1 MGSISL
7 PYPWDASKGAQL
19 ANKNKGPKLS
29 KKIKGRLDSITQL
42 FITLLWNK
50 TKTTNL
56 VFRQMK
62 DIGWSENREE
72 ENGMSGALQSD

>member
-19 ANKNKGPKLS
+19 ANKIKGPKLS

-50 TKTTNL
+50 IKTTNS
-56 VFRQMK
+56 VFRRTK
-62 DIGWSENREE
+62 DTG
-72 ENGMSGALQSD
+72 